1 MFNVRRASCSEGL
14 GKAVLVSGQP
24 QNMGRVYVVRVS
36 EWTPFLGLNS
46 SHYVPELADLDGLG
60 LVTL

>member
-46 SHYVPELADLDGLG
+46 SH
-60 LVTL
+60 